1 MKVIKPPKI
10 LKIKSDTS
18 ELKKVEVFLKET
30 FTYYQLAENEF
41 NRVLLCV
48 SEAVINSIEH
58 GNKFDNNKTVSL
70 EVVGD
75 NNELN
80 VIVRDEGEGYD
91 ITKLAN
97 PTLKHNIKKE
107 SGRGIHI
114 IKSYSDKIE
123 VNKNESL
130 IRFKISYK

>member
-30 FTYYQLAENEF
+30 FIYYQLAENEF
-41 NRVLLCV
+41 NRVFLCV
-48 SEAVINSIEH
+48 SEAVMNSIEH
-58 GNKFDNNKTVSL
+58 GNKFDYNKTVSL
-70 EVVGD
+70 EVVGE

>member
-30 FTYYQLAENEF
+30 FIYYQLAENEF